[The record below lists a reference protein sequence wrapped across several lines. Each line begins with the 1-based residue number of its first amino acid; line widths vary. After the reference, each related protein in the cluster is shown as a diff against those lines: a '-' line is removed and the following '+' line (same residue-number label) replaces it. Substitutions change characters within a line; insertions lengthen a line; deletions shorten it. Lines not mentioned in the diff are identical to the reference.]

1 MKIRIWITLKHLSI
15 HISNGPQFRL
25 PIESFLYQ
33 HSPTYHYDKVM
44 NKVSTAKNKPLSYN
58 YIHVYQISNGF
69 LYIIDNVIL

>member
-1 MKIRIWITLKHLSI
+1 MKIRILITLKHLSI
-15 HISNGPQFRL
+15 QISNV

-58 YIHVYQISNGF
+58 YIHVYHISNGF
-69 LYIIDNVIL
+69 LYLIDNVRYMPFCK